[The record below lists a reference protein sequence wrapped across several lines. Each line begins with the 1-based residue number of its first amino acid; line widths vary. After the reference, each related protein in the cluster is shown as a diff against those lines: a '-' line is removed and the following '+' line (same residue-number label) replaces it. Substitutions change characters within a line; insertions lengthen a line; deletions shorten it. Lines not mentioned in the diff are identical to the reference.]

1 MLSIFGRIFFLCLY
15 FFFPL
20 EIYSLRAKL
29 EYEGVS
35 FTCHSGCGMS
45 RYDGAAYDI
54 LYLFETT
61 KYHLEDFYA
70 HGLKTDAWYEKHKI
84 RRLSEDDS
92 PICRRQKALIRAF
105 QSIEEEFSQNESEYN
120 ESLRKEVELHQGN
133 IEAIQRISA
142 TGREVTY
149 RNGRVIG
156 PAYSADE
163 VYNAESWLQYE
174 RERLTFSLKELGEEN
189 EFALWRTKLDKAYS
203 KMDALLQEIFFWCLQ
218 HHQTEGISF
227 RAAIESLL
235 QKDYLEAMQWLRHLS
250 KILESKSFSANELGK
265 IHLLRGQLESEYGQ
279 YAQAIESL
287 TAAIAKNPKG
297 QEAYLERAA
306 AYFEL
311 GDFEQAVDD
320 YLQLDLSSIEAEQAG
335 VNWEEASDIGLGIAV
350 GLVKGMGEGCV
361 EFVPEILNS
370 LRGLSR
376 GLWAFC
382 AHPIGAS
389 AAFVRASLDCI
400 DYLREHSTQ
409 EMIDQMTPE
418 LKALLNRFDRLEAFE
433 KGESIGEVIG
443 KFGIDILLTKGTG
456 KAYSSLKQANQ
467 YMTLEALASPATK
480 GTIVKEASEYLA
492 RREQVL
498 KSANLKIQW
507 DKQGKHLEGHRN
519 YKPKDTKSILEHPDP
534 QRLVKECAGKGRK
547 VSPDSKLPGQ
557 PGYKEVVDF
566 EEFIGYY
573 VDETTKAK
581 LATTRGT
588 IHYAQDGVH
597 VVPAR
602 PEG

>member
-1 MLSIFGRIFFLCLY
+1 MYWRIFFLCLY
-15 FFFPL
+15 FLFPL
-20 EIYSLRAKL
+20 DVYSLRAKL

-35 FTCHSGCGMS
+35 FTCRSGCGVP

-92 PICRRQKALIRAF
+92 LICCRQKALIEAF
-105 QSIEEEFSQNESEYN
+105 QTVEKGFSQNESEYN
-120 ESLRKEVELHQGN
+120 ERLRKEVELHREN
-133 IEAIQRISA
+133 IEAIQRISE
-142 TGREVTY
+142 TGRDVTY

-156 PAYSADE
+156 PAYSIGEA
-163 VYNAESWLQYE
+163 YNAESWLQHE
-174 RERLTFSLKELGEEN
+174 REQLTFSLKELGEEN
-189 EFALWRTKLDKAYS
+189 EFALWRAKLDKTYN

-227 RAAIESLL
+227 RATIESLL
-235 QKDYLEAMQWLRHLS
+235 QKDYLEAMQLLRHLLN
-250 KILESKSFSANELGK
+250 ILENKSFSANELGK
-265 IHLLRGQLESEYGQ
+265 IHLLRGQVESEYGQ

-287 TAAIAKNPKG
+287 TAAIAKNPSG

-311 GDFEQAVDD
+311 GDFEQAIED
-320 YLQLDLSSIEAEQAG
+320 YLQSDFSSIETEQGG
-335 VNWEEASDIGLGIAV
+335 VEWEQITDIGLGIAL
-350 GLVKGMGEGCV
+350 GLVKGVGNGCI
-361 EFVPEILNS
+361 EYIPQILNS
-370 LRGLSR
+370 LHGLSR

-382 AHPIGAS
+382 AHPVGAS
-389 AAFVRASLDCI
+389 TAFVRASLDCI

-409 EMIDQMTPE
+409 EMIDQMAPE

-456 KAYSSLKQANQ
+456 KAYSSLKRANQ
-467 YMTLEALASPATK
+467 YMTLEALASPSGK
-480 GTIVKEASEYLA
+480 QTIVKEASEYLA

-519 YKPKDTKSILEHPDP
+519 YKPKDAKSILEHPDP

-557 PGYKEVVDF
+557 SGYKEVVDF
-566 EEFIGYY
+566 EEFIGYH
-573 VDETTKAK
+573 VDETTKVK
-581 LATTRGT
+581 LPTTRGT